1 MGRPKVTV
9 DCSGFRE
16 PDLADL
22 DALLRLQLALKR
34 AGGDLVLQVS
44 GPHLGELI
52 ALTGL
57 EDVLECWSVETGRE
71 PEEGE

>member
-1 MGRPKVTV
+1 MGRLKVTL
-9 DCSGFRE
+9 DCSGFGE

-22 DALLRLQLALKR
+22 DALLRIQLALKR

-44 GPHLGELI
+44 GPRLGELI
-52 ALTGL
+52 GL
-57 EDVLECWSVETGRE
+57 IGLDNVLECRSVEPGRE